1 VGIGDRVVVEWS
13 LLLLLLC
20 GVLMVRPRGHG
31 VVVWHG
37 HVSEVGGKDG
47 GLGAHHC
54 VIMETTTNNDN
65 FVIVCR
71 LVATSPSATWHL
83 DVLLVK

>member
-1 VGIGDRVVVEWS
+1 VTVWS

-20 GVLMVRPRGHG
+20 CVVVVRPRGHG
-31 VVVWHG
+31 VVVRRG

-54 VIMETTTNNDN
+54 VIMETTTNDDN
-65 FVIVCR
+65 FVVVRR

-83 DVLLVK
+83 DALLVK